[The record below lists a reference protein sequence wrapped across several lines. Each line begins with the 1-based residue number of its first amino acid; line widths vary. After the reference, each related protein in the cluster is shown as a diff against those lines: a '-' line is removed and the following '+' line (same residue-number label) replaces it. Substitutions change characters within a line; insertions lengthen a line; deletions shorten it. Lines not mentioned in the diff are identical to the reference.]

1 MGSINSP
8 IYVKRKNNI
17 FDSYKIQDS
26 NSESILTKKLNRN
39 KQIEEI
45 IYFIEKYPQ
54 PLNSLTIQQLELID
68 IYYKKKIIECKRKL
82 FK

>member
-1 MGSINSP
+1 MNNKL
-8 IYVKRKNNI
+8 YVKRKNNI

-26 NSESILTKKLNRN
+26 NSESILTKKSNRN

-45 IYFIEKYPQ
+45 IYFIEKHPQ
-54 PLNSLTIQQLELID
+54 TLNSLTIQQLELID

>member
-1 MGSINSP
+1 MNNKL
-8 IYVKRKNNI
+8 YVKRKNNI

-54 PLNSLTIQQLELID
+54 TLNSLTIQQLELID

>member
-1 MGSINSP
+1 MNNKL
-8 IYVKRKNNI
+8 YVKRKNNI

-26 NSESILTKKLNRN
+26 KSESILTKKLNRN